1 MNGPRFP
8 FPRPALRQ
16 ALYALA
22 VALLLCPCISCRK
35 PAVTTAESEFTVKR
49 STLDIT
55 IVETGSLEA
64 AESIDI
70 VSEVP
75 QTLKILEIVEEGT
88 VISAEDVK
96 NGKALIKLDASTLT
110 DQLYQLES
118 DQESTRASFTEATEQ
133 LTIQKSENESNIRAA
148 ELNVTY
154 ARNDLYR
161 LVGDALAER
170 VLKDKA
176 TDIATLLDDKQL
188 GGQTK
193 EDLRRLQSDIEL
205 ARIKLNRAEE
215 KLKYTRKLFEKQFV
229 SKNELDTD
237 ELDVTTQQMSLVSA
251 EEKLQIFRRYDFVRD
266 FQKTW
271 ASQLE
276 AQEKKVRAEA
286 VARSRQAQTE
296 AQLKS
301 RDGAFERAKQ
311 RLEEHKRNIE
321 KCTIKATQPGF
332 VIYQAPQHWENKGPI
347 RAGVE
352 VRPQQTLIRLPD
364 LSRMAVIVKV
374 HEAQVDGVTE
384 KQAASVRVDAMPGKT
399 FAGDVDKKAV
409 IPSSQSRWL
418 NPDLKVYDVKVI
430 MREKD
435 DTLRPGMT
443 ATVEILSERLENVLQ
458 VPIQSVQT
466 DDEGKHAVF
475 RRDGSKVPVKIGKR
489 NRIFIV
495 VEEGLKEGDV
505 ICMNPPALQDTTA
518 AGPAAPATPTT
529 PAKKE

>member
-1 MNGPRFP
+1 MTGPCQASPLHVLRTTLS
-8 FPRPALRQ
+8 AL
-16 ALYALA
+16 LA
-22 VALLLCPCISCRK
+22 ALLLYPCVSCRK
-35 PAVTTAESEFTVKR
+35 KATVAAESEFTVKR
-49 STLDIT
+49 SPLDIT

-64 AESIDI
+64 AASIDI

-75 QTLKILEIVEEGT
+75 QTLKILEIVDEGT
-88 VISAEDVK
+88 VITDDDVK
-96 NGKALIKLDASTLT
+96 NGKVLIKLDATTLT

-170 VLKDKA
+170 VLKDSA
-176 TDIATLLDDKQL
+176 TDIATLLDDKEL

-237 ELDVTTQQMSLVSA
+237 ELDVTTQRMSLVSA

-286 VARSRQAQTE
+286 VAR
-296 AQLKS
+296 
-301 RDGAFERAKQ
+301 
-311 RLEEHKRNIE
+311 
-321 KCTIKATQPGF
+321 
-332 VIYQAPQHWENKGPI
+332 
-347 RAGVE
+347 
-352 VRPQQTLIRLPD
+352 
-364 LSRMAVIVKV
+364 
-374 HEAQVDGVTE
+374 
-384 KQAASVRVDAMPGKT
+384 
-399 FAGDVDKKAV
+399 
-409 IPSSQSRWL
+409 
-418 NPDLKVYDVKVI
+418 
-430 MREKD
+430 
-435 DTLRPGMT
+435 
-443 ATVEILSERLENVLQ
+443 
-458 VPIQSVQT
+458 
-466 DDEGKHAVF
+466 
-475 RRDGSKVPVKIGKR
+475 
-489 NRIFIV
+489 
-495 VEEGLKEGDV
+495 
-505 ICMNPPALQDTTA
+505 
-518 AGPAAPATPTT
+518 
-529 PAKKE
+529 